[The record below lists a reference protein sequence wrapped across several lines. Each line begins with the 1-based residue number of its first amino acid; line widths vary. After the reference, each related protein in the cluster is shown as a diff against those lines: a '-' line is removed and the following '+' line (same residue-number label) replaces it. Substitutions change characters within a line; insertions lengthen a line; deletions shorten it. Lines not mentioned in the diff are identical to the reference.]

1 MQSRN
6 TCQDYPIIELR
17 DLNLQSEDAGRAKI
31 KTENQYLL
39 KLLGGGVGR
48 RLRRR

>member
-17 DLNLQSEDAGRAKI
+17 DLNLQSEDAGEGENY
-31 KTENQYLL
+31 KTL
-39 KLLGGGVGR
+39 KTNIC
-48 RLRRR
+48 